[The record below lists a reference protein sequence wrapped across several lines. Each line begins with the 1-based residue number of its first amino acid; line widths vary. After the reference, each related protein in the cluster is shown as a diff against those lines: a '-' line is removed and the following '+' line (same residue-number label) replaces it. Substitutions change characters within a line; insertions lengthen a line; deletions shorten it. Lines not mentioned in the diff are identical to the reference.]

1 MTMATTITIN
11 VSNNSPTQQSFFF
24 FQQPAQY
31 RGGAQVY
38 TNSLF
43 TAPLPPIHASGA
55 VLSFTMMLQYYAG
68 VQQQIAPPVVGEP
81 SGQPVASQAIGLTPA
96 PGGQPTAN
104 TTAMSVSPTLELSAP
119 VSTVGPPPGSFRIVT
134 PTYNSSHV
142 AYNAG
147 SALQTSQAGVT
158 LANFIT
164 AKPNINLDCQPV
176 NKFYVGTGIYTA
188 GTVIDFTRSATYA
201 ALCDATTDGSSFNV
215 SYNANGTW
223 TVQNLAMA

>member
-1 MTMATTITIN
+1 MATTITIN
-11 VSNNSPTQQSFFF
+11 VSNNSPTPQSFFF

-31 RGGAQVY
+31 SGGAQVY
-38 TNSLF
+38 SNSLF
-43 TAPLPPIHASGA
+43 TAPLLPIQTTGA

-68 VQQQIAPPVVGEP
+68 VQEQIAPPVVGPP
-81 SGQPVASQAIGLTPA
+81 SGQPVVSQAIGLTPA

-104 TTAMSVSPTLELSAP
+104 TTAMSVSPSLELSAP

-134 PTYNSSHV
+134 PDYNSSRA

-158 LANFIT
+158 LSNFIT

-176 NKFYVGTGIYTA
+176 SKFYVQTGVYTA
-188 GTVIDFTRSATYA
+188 GTVINFTECATYA
-201 ALCDATTDGSSFNV
+201 ALCDATADGSSFNV
-215 SYNANGTW
+215 SYNADGTW